1 MKKLMMMVAVVAA
14 AGLLVSCGVESKAKR
29 FGKKIAKLENK
40 QDKIEKKYN
49 DWRKGL
55 SEADKE
61 KADKAYD
68 EAHKKYRKKTNNS
81 EE

>member
-1 MKKLMMMVAVVAA
+1 MVAVVAA
-14 AGLLVSCGVESKAKR
+14 TGLLVSCGVEAKAKR

-40 QDKIEKKYN
+40 QDKIQKKYR

-61 KADKAYD
+61 KADKA
-68 EAHKKYRKKTNNS
+68 AHKAYKEYRKTTANDS